1 MVFRYCRV
9 DRQFMCD
16 GNWIMGISSQ
26 AQIYAELE
34 GKRQRS
40 RSAEGSSLIEE
51 IAEQLR
57 HRR

>member
-1 MVFRYCRV
+1 MS
-9 DRQFMCD
+9 D
-16 GNWIMGISSQ
+16 GNGIMGISSQ

-51 IAEQLR
+51 IAGQLR